1 MSEPI
6 AKKFLEALRQT
17 LHVSAVGDV
26 PFYASNLQAFVSL
39 VGRRR
44 SDGGTLLD
52 QAQLRLTSSAAMPV
66 PAPPAAPGAP
76 GTPLYDKVKGLP
88 LAGATDGKTL
98 NDRWANDRQQLSL
111 AEDKL
116 VEKWIPHASDGAA
129 LLALLKT
136 AERHCAGAKAGD
148 GSAPVAAPPARGA
161 TPADWEQLVL
171 RLRQS
176 TNHRTISA
184 LPRLLYIYWHE
195 EAGTYW
201 AIERLADRF
210 ENSVHADTQPLRG
223 LHLEERDPSGVGAA
237 DLLTTYT
244 SLRRRDLLSPLSER
258 WKQYLMQYGF
268 APSIARAWPQ
278 LGTTDVRRRFA
289 PAFHRWLNEALRYY
303 RGLEDLQRNPD
314 IEPAMAAAEELC
326 RQIAEGG
333 ENLGDQPYAEVV
345 RPEVQLARMI
355 LGHPQIHRKLGIRPG
370 TASLMA
376 SWEQSLDAIAD
387 LYLWRRASCEHYRH
401 LAECGETL
409 LLMHALALD
418 LIKQHESSYR
428 ALLELLRG
436 EVVRYAISYQ
446 TVTGVDLRASAD
458 PRTPAEALLTT
469 RPPRVPPL
477 RGQWTDQRASALAA
491 EAASAR

>member
-1 MSEPI
+1 MSESI

-17 LHVSAVGDV
+17 LHVSSVGDV
-26 PFYASNLQAFVSL
+26 PFYANNLQAFTSL

-44 SDGGTLLD
+44 SDGGSLLD
-52 QAQLRLTSSAAMPV
+52 HVLLRLDGSASMPV
-66 PAPPAAPGAP
+66 PIIPAAPAASLFDQLKELAIAQ
-76 GTPLYDKVKGLP
+76 TPDRKSLRSCWTIDRRSLSEEAQRFVD
-88 LAGATDGKTL
+88 AWIDHAADGK
-98 NDRWANDRQQLSL
+98 R
-111 AEDKL
+111 
-116 VEKWIPHASDGAA
+116 
-129 LLALLKT
+129 LLALVQT
-136 AERHCAGAKAGD
+136 AERVRDGERGD
-148 GSAPVAAPPARGA
+148 GGAPAGPSLPARGA
-161 TPADWEQLVL
+161 TQADWEQLVQ
-171 RLRQS
+171 RLAQA
-176 TNHRTISA
+176 TQDRTISA

-195 EAGTYW
+195 EAGAYW
-201 AIERLADRF
+201 AMERLADRF
-210 ENSVHADTQPLRG
+210 ENGVHVDTHPLRG
-223 LHLEERDPSGVGAA
+223 LHLEERDANGVGAA

-268 APSIARAWPQ
+268 APRIAHAWPQ
-278 LGTTDVRRRFA
+278 LGSTDVRMRFA
-289 PAFHRWLNEALRYY
+289 PAFHRWLNEALLYY

-314 IEPAMAAAEELC
+314 IEPAMVAAEELC

-345 RPEVQLARMI
+345 RPEVQLAKVI

-376 SWEQSLDAIAD
+376 SWEQSLDAIAE
-387 LYLWRRASCEHYRH
+387 LYRWQRASCEHYRH

-409 LLMHALALD
+409 LLMHALAID
-418 LIKQHESSYR
+418 LIKRHDSSYR

-436 EVVRYAISYQ
+436 EVVRYTISYQ

-458 PRTPAEALLTT
+458 PRPPAEALVTT